1 MDKGLQSNEVR
12 IPKPEFDVKS
22 GIQCQYFQSSFARSL
37 MLNQSNCTR
46 SLDIPLNFEDSSPML
61 EKSSEKIEKS
71 ANEFNVEENL
81 SPQSG
86 DSNDLTPMDVKD
98 LWLNSQCLSP
108 RKSPDSAE
116 CEVLRLR
123 KKCQNLV
130 EENRRLLN
138 VTHNGSSTP
147 SVETMILQNKVD
159 TLKWQ
164 MQQIESS
171 RQMYRALMESVAHF
185 LERCHMSL
193 DAMQQ
198 KESLCRSK
206 SALQMIPHDLEVPA
220 TSSPTRPRSSS
231 NMSDLELHL
240 PPHRPEDLLEN
251 SMDSIQS
258 VPSSYSN
265 FRDFTWRRSPKRR
278 IGQSPTSGG
287 ATMEVDKLSQEA
299 FRLLRNVK
307 NLLNTQE
314 PMLSQAKSVFDDSLT
329 FVSATAKDTN
339 PLNLLFGRKVV
350 KRESRCSLRSTSDS
364 NSTASSKPETDEELP
379 ERPSPI
385 PCRTSSNLKVGGCIE
400 DESGFSSMSSFQEIG
415 LPLISSTQRSSSVS
429 SDSTAPDSDPPASFA
444 KVGLPLTHFH
454 RRWDSAPAVPPKNG
468 ALFCS
473 RIRPEDEGMR
483 VLWV

>member
-12 IPKPEFDVKS
+12 IPKAEFDLKT

-46 SLDIPLNFEDSSPML
+46 SLDIPLNFL
-61 EKSSEKIEKS
+61 EIPPGKVPEKK
-71 ANEFNVEENL
+71 APNEFNMDENL

-86 DSNDLTPMDVKD
+86 DSNDLTPMEVKD

-108 RKSPDSAE
+108 RKSPDSVE

-123 KKCQNLV
+123 KKCQYLV

-138 VTHNGSSTP
+138 VTHNGSTP

-185 LERCHMSL
+185 LERCHISL
-193 DAMQQ
+193 DSLQQ
-198 KESLCRSK
+198 KESLSRSK
-206 SALQMIPHDLEVPA
+206 SALQVIPHDLEIPA

-231 NMSDLELHL
+231 NMSDLDLHL
-240 PPHRPEDLLEN
+240 SHRNLSDDL
-251 SMDSIQS
+251 SMDSIQT
-258 VPSSYSN
+258 VSSYSN

-278 IGQSPTSGG
+278 YGQSTSSGV
-287 ATMEVDKLSQEA
+287 TVEVDKLSQEA
-299 FRLLRNVK
+299 YRLLRNVK

-314 PMLSQAKSVFDDSLT
+314 PMLSQAKSAFDDSY
-329 FVSATAKDTN
+329 VSATAKDAN

-385 PCRTSSNLKVGGCIE
+385 PCRTSTLKVGCIE

-415 LPLISSTQRSSSVS
+415 LPLISTQRSSSVS
-429 SDSTAPDSDPPASFA
+429 SDSTAPDSDPPASFS
-444 KVGLPLTHFH
+444 KVGLPLTTFH
-454 RRWDSAPAVPPKNG
+454 RRWDSAPAVPPKSS
-468 ALFCS
+468 ALLCS
-473 RIRPEDEGMR
+473 RFRPEEESMR